1 MELDD
6 RMKRRGFTA
15 ESFYQ
20 TYRDMC
26 SQPMR
31 FLGSIESGDVWFSRH
46 FDPILACISPTT
58 LLVMYYPR
66 FWSRDITVAYLNEA
80 FHWLEGRRSNSPY
93 PNGGIKFAARKNEDG
108 IITLHEY
115 VPGDWAGYVNNLP
128 LATCTRGRPRTD
140 ESTRVENEILHEWLE
155 HMTDAG

>member
-1 MELDD
+1 
-6 RMKRRGFTA
+6 MKRRGFTA

-58 LLVMYYPR
+58 LLVMYYPG
-66 FWSRDITVAYLNEA
+66 FWSRDKTVAYLNEA
-80 FHWLEGRRSNSPY
+80 FHWLEGRRSNFPY

-108 IITLHEY
+108 IIPFTNTYLGIGLGMLITCLWQRALGGDHE
-115 VPGDWAGYVNNLP
+115 PTNQP
-128 LATCTRGRPRTD
+128 ESRTRFFTNGLNT
-140 ESTRVENEILHEWLE
+140 
-155 HMTDAG
+155 